1 MHVRDALAAELERRG
16 AGRKGCAGDG
26 HVRGAAA
33 VLGCFD
39 AERIVRRVDVDAGD
53 SDVLRG
59 VDVEA
64 VVVGDAG
71 VTPDGE
77 VGEVDVGGVDDVQ
90 RPEDGVVD
98 EQVAQVDVVR
108 VADAEEAGP
117 ALRRPGAGRVLPVDD
132 NLAVALQA

>member
-1 MHVRDALAAELERRG
+1 M
-16 AGRKGCAGDG
+16 
-26 HVRGAAA
+26 RGAAA